1 MAKLILSL
9 DGSVLN
15 EILLAK
21 ERTTIGRRPHND
33 IQIDNLAVSG
43 EHAAIV
49 SIANDCILEDLGSTN
64 GTLVNGAPV
73 KKHILRDNDVIE
85 LGKFKLRF
93 VGAGVANAAADYD
106 KTMVWSPAAAKPA
119 GMAAAPGPAPM
130 AAAAPP
136 KPEAPPAAEEPG
148 GSRSPSG
155 LRTNKAAEPFPYRFW
170 TIVAVLLG
178 IVVVGYLV
186 YRVG

>member
-49 SIANDCILEDLGSTN
+49 SVANDCILEDLGSTN
-64 GTLVNGAPV
+64 GTLVNGASV
-73 KKHILRDNDVIE
+73 KKHMLRDNDVIE
-85 LGKFKLRF
+85 LGKFKLKF
-93 VGAGVANAAADYD
+93 VRTGDTRTAADYD
-106 KTMVWSPAAAKPA
+106 KTMVWSPAASKPA
-119 GMAAAPGPAPM
+119 GVAAAPGPTPAT
-130 AAAAPP
+130 AAPP
-136 KPEAPPAAEEPG
+136 KREAPVVAEERG
-148 GSRSPSG
+148 GPRTPSG
-155 LRTNKAAEPFPYRFW
+155 LRTDKAPEPFPYRFW
-170 TIVAVLLG
+170 TIVLVLLG
-178 IVVVGYLV
+178 IVVVGYLA
-186 YRVG
+186 YRGG

>member
-49 SIANDCILEDLGSTN
+49 SVANDCILEDLGSTN
-64 GTLVNGAPV
+64 GTLVNGSSV

-85 LGKFKLRF
+85 LGKFKLKF
-93 VGAGVANAAADYD
+93 VGTGAAKTAADYD
-106 KTMVWSPAAAKPA
+106 KTMVWSPGGSKPA
-119 GMAAAPGPAPM
+119 GAPSARVPASM
-130 AAAAPP
+130 AAAASSN
-136 KPEAPPAAEEPG
+136 PETPLAAKE
-148 GSRSPSG
+148 RAG
-155 LRTNKAAEPFPYRFW
+155 LRVPPGPRADEAAEPFPYRFW
-170 TIVAVLLG
+170 AIVLLLLG
-178 IVVVGYLV
+178 IVVVGYLA
-186 YRVG
+186 Y

>member
-49 SIANDCILEDLGSTN
+49 SVANDCILEDLGSTN
-64 GTLVNGAPV
+64 GTLVNGSLV

-85 LGKFKLRF
+85 LGKIKLKF
-93 VGAGVANAAADYD
+93 VGTGAAKSATDYD
-106 KTMVWSPAAAKPA
+106 KTMVWSPAASKPA
-119 GMAAAPGPAPM
+119 GAAAAPVPPPM
-130 AAAAPP
+130 AAAVSPHPAAPL
-136 KPEAPPAAEEPG
+136 AAEERGEPRMQ
-148 GSRSPSG
+148 SS
-155 LRTNKAAEPFPYRFW
+155 LRTDKAAQPFPYRFW
-170 TIVAVLLG
+170 TIVLVLFG
-178 IVVVGYLV
+178 IVVVGYLA
-186 YRVG
+186 YRGG

>member
-49 SIANDCILEDLGSTN
+49 SVANDCILEDLGSTN
-64 GTLVNGAPV
+64 GTLVNGTPV

-85 LGKFKLRF
+85 LGKFKLKF
-93 VGAGVANAAADYD
+93 VATGTAKTAADYD
-106 KTMVWSPAAAKPA
+106 KTMVWSPAASKPA
-119 GMAAAPGPAPM
+119 GVAAAPGPVPM
-130 AAAAPP
+130 AAAASS
-136 KPEAPPAAEEPG
+136 KPEAPLATDERG
-148 GSRSPSG
+148 GPRRLAG
-155 LRTNKAAEPFPYRFW
+155 VRDDKAAEPFPYRFW
-170 TIVAVLLG
+170 AIVLVLLG
-178 IVVVGYLV
+178 IVVVGYLA
-186 YRVG
+186 YGGG

>member
-49 SIANDCILEDLGSTN
+49 SVANDCILEDLGSTN

-73 KKHILRDNDVIE
+73 KKHLLRDNDVIE
-85 LGKFKLRF
+85 FGKFKLKYVRT
-93 VGAGVANAAADYD
+93 VDTRTAADYD
-106 KTMVWSPAAAKPA
+106 KTMVWSPAASKPA
-119 GMAAAPGPAPM
+119 GAAAAPAPAPM
-130 AAAAPP
+130 AAAASPH
-136 KPEAPPAAEEPG
+136 PETPHAVPERAARRVQ
-148 GSRSPSG
+148 SDHRAD
-155 LRTNKAAEPFPYRFW
+155 KAAESFPYRFW
-170 TIVAVLLG
+170 MIALVLLG
-178 IVVVGYLV
+178 IVVVGYLA
-186 YRVG
+186 YRGG